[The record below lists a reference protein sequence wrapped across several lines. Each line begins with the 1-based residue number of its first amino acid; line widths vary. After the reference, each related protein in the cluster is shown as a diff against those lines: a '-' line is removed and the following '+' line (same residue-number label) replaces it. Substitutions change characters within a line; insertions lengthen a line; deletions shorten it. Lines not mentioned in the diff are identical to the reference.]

1 MNVGKNIKKIRE
13 AKGLSQKEVISAID
27 MAAAQYS
34 RIENGKTE
42 PALTSLER
50 IAKALAV
57 NIQELFS
64 SEDVSQEIS
73 SYDKT
78 DLEKVKLISGLIK
91 EEQKVIY
98 TMLDAFV
105 RKKKLKYTLE
115 GMLKDMK
122 Q

>member
-1 MNVGKNIKKIRE
+1 MDIGKNIKKIRE
-13 AKGLSQKEVISAID
+13 AKGLSQKQVIGAIN
-27 MAAAQYS
+27 MGAAQYS

-42 PALTSLER
+42 PALASLER

-57 NIQELFS
+57 NIQDLFG
-64 SEDVSQEIS
+64 SEDVLQESS

-78 DLEKVKLISGLIK
+78 DLERVKLISGLIK

-98 TMLDAFV
+98 TILDAFV
-105 RKKKLKYTLE
+105 RKKKLKHTLE